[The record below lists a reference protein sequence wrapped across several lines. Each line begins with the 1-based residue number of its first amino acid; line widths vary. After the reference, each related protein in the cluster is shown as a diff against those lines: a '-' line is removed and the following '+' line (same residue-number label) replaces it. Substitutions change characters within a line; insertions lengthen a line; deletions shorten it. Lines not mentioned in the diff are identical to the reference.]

1 MRLFDLLSFQH
12 IVLYLFPALI
22 FLVILG
28 LSLGYS
34 HFHGP
39 DSQVRQTKIIYRFP
53 EGIEERNA
61 PFPLAL
67 TLIIIGTVLWMF
79 FYILGSG
86 LLKVL
91 I

>member
-22 FLVILG
+22 FIVILG

-39 DSQVRQTKIIYRFP
+39 DSHVRQTQIIYRFP
-53 EGIEERNA
+53 DGIEERNA

-86 LLKVL
+86 LLEVK

>member
-22 FLVILG
+22 FIVLLG
-28 LSLGYS
+28 LSLAYS
-34 HFHGP
+34 HFHVG
-39 DSQVRQTKIIYRFP
+39 DSESRKTKVIYRFP
-53 EGIEERNA
+53 EGIDDRDA

-67 TLIIIGTVLWMF
+67 VLIIIGTLLWMF

-86 LLKVL
+86 LLGVQ